1 MTLEEYDKSVKPHLN
16 FIRSGAEMAAR
27 HARALPVKPNFETAA
42 QLDLMETKNVLVAAL
57 ADIEAAQTA
66 YASKPVEQS
75 HAA

>member
-1 MTLEEYDKSVKPHLN
+1 MTLEEYDESVKPHLN

-42 QLDLMETKNVLVAAL
+42 QLDLIEAKNVLVAAL
-57 ADIEAAQTA
+57 ADIEAAQAT
-66 YASKPVEQS
+66 YASKPVERS

>member
-1 MTLEEYDKSVKPHLN
+1 MTLEEYDRSVKPHLN

-42 QLDLMETKNVLVAAL
+42 QLDLIEAKNVLVAAL
-57 ADIEAAQTA
+57 ADIEAAQAT